1 MAEAAFA
8 QRRVVV
14 TGAARGLGQALA
26 ICLADLGA
34 DLVLCA
40 RSAEGL
46 ERSRTVIR
54 DRTGKTSETHLLDLS
69 DPTAIE
75 AACRAVLE
83 QDDSVDVLVNNAAFW
98 LPGTVAVAS
107 TEDIVQTVASTVT
120 GTILMTKGLLPGLRR
135 SDAADVVNV
144 VSLAGLPGAYRG
156 EASAAFHA
164 AKHGQSGFGE
174 VLRRELKAEG
184 IRVLA
189 IYPPDFDDVSPLD
202 PAWKETPSRPAGATM
217 TNREVVECLLFALA
231 RPRVCS
237 VSALVLENG

>member
-1 MAEAAFA
+1 MAEAVFA

-14 TGAARGLGQALA
+14 TGAARGLGHALA
-26 ICLADLGA
+26 ICLADEGA
-34 DLVLCA
+34 ELVLCA
-40 RSAEGL
+40 RDGEGL
-46 ERSRTVIR
+46 ERTRAAIR
-54 DRTGKTSETHLLDLS
+54 ERIGGDAETHILDLC
-69 DPTAIE
+69 DVAAIE
-75 AACRAVLE
+75 ATCRAVLS
-83 QDDSVDVLVNNAAFW
+83 DGARVDVLINNAAFW
-98 LPGTVAVAS
+98 LPGRLAATGA
-107 TEDIVQTVASTVT
+107 EDIVQTVASSVT

-135 SDAADVVNV
+135 SGVGDVVNI

-189 IYPPDFDDVSPLD
+189 IYPPDFEDVSPLD
-202 PAWKETPSRPAGATM
+202 RAWKQTPGRPAGTTM
-217 TNREVVECLLFALA
+217 TNREVVECLLFALS

-237 VSALVLENG
+237 VSAMVLDNG

>member
-8 QRRVVV
+8 GRRVVV

-34 DLVLCA
+34 ELVLCA
-40 RSAEGL
+40 RSSEGL
-46 ERSRTVIR
+46 ERTSAAIW
-54 DRTGKTSETHLLDLS
+54 DRTGKTSETHVLDLC
-69 DPTAIE
+69 D
-75 AACRAVLE
+75 AAEVDATCRAIL
-83 QDDSVDVLVNNAAFW
+83 DDGERVDVLINNAAFW
-98 LPGTVAVAS
+98 LPGTLAAVS
-107 TEDIVQTVASTVT
+107 TEDIVQTVGSTVT

-135 SDAADVVNV
+135 AAAADVVNV

-174 VLRRELKAEG
+174 ALRRELKAEG

-202 PAWKETPSRPAGATM
+202 PAWQKTPGRPAGATM
-217 TNREVVECLLFALA
+217 TNREVIECLVFALT

-237 VSALVLENG
+237 VSAMVLDNG